1 MTNQVKIGVIANTDK
16 PLAQKTLGDIAKKA
30 QERGFIIMA
39 EESTISLASCPGP
52 WLPCTLD
59 EMASARVVIV
69 LGGDGTLLR
78 AVHSLADIDVPVMGL
93 NIGSLGY
100 LSGVGSNEVD
110 MAFDAIAND
119 ALEISKRQMLTATI
133 NRANGSSEQIKRD
146 ALNELVLSRGSGRM
160 VRISMELDGVPVMT
174 YACDGLIASTP
185 TGSTAYSLSAG
196 GPLVMPGT
204 AATVITVICPH
215 ALASRPIVV
224 ADNTRI
230 TLRPIQGETPLI
242 LTIDGEELATISCG
256 DTLDIHKATRSA
268 SIAFPPEH
276 NNYQVLSRKLGW
288 TGTCLPNCK

>member
-1 MTNQVKIGVIANTDK
+1 MEKTIKIGVIANTDK
-16 PLAQKTLGDIAKKA
+16 PLAKSTLGEIAKKA
-30 QERGFIIMA
+30 QTRGFTILA
-39 EESTISLASCPGP
+39 EESTISLASCSGP
-52 WLPCTLD
+52 WQASKLQD
-59 EMASARVVIV
+59 MADARVVIV

-78 AVHSLADIDVPVMGL
+78 AVHSLSGVDVPVMGL

-100 LSGVGSNEVD
+100 LSGVGSNEIE
-110 MAFDAIAND
+110 MAFDAISAD
-119 ALEISKRQMLTATI
+119 ALEISNRQMLSATI
-133 NRANGSSEQIKRD
+133 NRKDGSVEHIERD
-146 ALNELVLSRGSGRM
+146 ALNEMVLSRGSGRM

-224 ADNTRI
+224 SDNTKI
-230 TLRPIQGETPLI
+230 TLRPTQGETPLI
-242 LTIDGEELATISCG
+242 LTIDGEELATLSCG
-256 DTLDIHKATRSA
+256 DTLDIHKSDRCAK
-268 SIAFPPEH
+268 IAFPPQH